1 MIKTLVSSN
10 ANNALNASPLNLN
23 VNNASSLVNVDVGS
37 GTLDKN
43 KYMVPVLTN
52 KVEYNTLLSVG
63 SNNEDSGVL
72 RQ

>member
-1 MIKTLVSSN
+1 MIKTLVSNN

-23 VNNASSLVNVDVGS
+23 VNNDSSLVNVNVSS

>member
-23 VNNASSLVNVDVGS
+23 VNNASSLVNVNVSS
-37 GTLDKN
+37 GILDKN

>member
-10 ANNALNASPLNLN
+10 ANNALNAGPLNLN
-23 VNNASSLVNVDVGS
+23 VNNASSLVNVNVSS

>member
-23 VNNASSLVNVDVGS
+23 VNNASPLVNVNVSS

-43 KYMVPVLTN
+43 KYMVTVLTN
-52 KVEYNTLLSVG
+52 KVEYNTPISVVEQEVCG
-63 SNNEDSGVL
+63 INIL
-72 RQ
+72 K

>member
-10 ANNALNASPLNLN
+10 ANDALYTGPLGLD
-23 VNNASSLVNVDVGS
+23 VYDASSLVNVNVSS

>member
-23 VNNASSLVNVDVGS
+23 VNNDSSLVNVNVSS

-43 KYMVPVLTN
+43 KYIVPVLTN

>member
-23 VNNASSLVNVDVGS
+23 VNNDSSLVNVNVSS

>member
-23 VNNASSLVNVDVGS
+23 VNNASSLVNVNVSS

-43 KYMVPVLTN
+43 KYMVSVLTN

>member
-1 MIKTLVSSN
+1 MIKTLISSN

-23 VNNASSLVNVDVGS
+23 VNNASSLVNVNVSS

>member
-10 ANNALNASPLNLN
+10 ANNGLNASPLNLN
-23 VNNASSLVNVDVGS
+23 VNNASSLVNVNVSS
-37 GTLDKN
+37 GTLDKY
-43 KYMVPVLTN
+43 KYMVPVLTHM
-52 KVEYNTLLSVG
+52 VEYNAPISVG

>member
-23 VNNASSLVNVDVGS
+23 VNNASSLVNANVSS

-43 KYMVPVLTN
+43 KYMVPVLTT
-52 KVEYNTLLSVG
+52 KVEYNTPISVVEQEVCG
-63 SNNEDSGVL
+63 INIL
-72 RQ
+72 K

>member
-23 VNNASSLVNVDVGS
+23 VNNASSLVNVNVSS
-37 GTLDKN
+37 GTLDKD

>member
-10 ANNALNASPLNLN
+10 ANNALNDSPLNLN
-23 VNNASSLVNVDVGS
+23 VNNDSSLVNVNVSS

>member
-1 MIKTLVSSN
+1 LIKTLVSSN

-23 VNNASSLVNVDVGS
+23 VNNASSLVNVNVSS

>member
-23 VNNASSLVNVDVGS
+23 VNNASSLVNVNVSS

-52 KVEYNTLLSVG
+52 KVEYNTLLSVVEQEVCG
-63 SNNEDSGVL
+63 INIL
-72 RQ
+72 K

>member
-23 VNNASSLVNVDVGS
+23 VNNASSLVNVNVSS

-43 KYMVPVLTN
+43 KYMVPVLTD

>member
-1 MIKTLVSSN
+1 LIKTLVSSN

-23 VNNASSLVNVDVGS
+23 VNNASSLVNVNVSS

-43 KYMVPVLTN
+43 KYMIPVLTN

>member
-23 VNNASSLVNVDVGS
+23 VNNASPLVNVNVSS

-52 KVEYNTLLSVG
+52 KVEYNTPISVVEQEVCG
-63 SNNEDSGVL
+63 INIL
-72 RQ
+72 K

>member
-1 MIKTLVSSN
+1 LIKTLVSSN

-23 VNNASSLVNVDVGS
+23 VNNASSLVNVNVSS

-63 SNNEDSGVL
+63 SINEDSGVL

>member
-23 VNNASSLVNVDVGS
+23 VNNASSLVNMNVSS

>member
-23 VNNASSLVNVDVGS
+23 VNNASSLVNVNVSS

>member
-23 VNNASSLVNVDVGS
+23 VNNASSLVNVNVSS

-52 KVEYNTLLSVG
+52 KVEYNTPISVG

>member
-10 ANNALNASPLNLN
+10 ANNVLNASPLNLN
-23 VNNASSLVNVDVGS
+23 VNNASSLVNVNVSS

>member
-23 VNNASSLVNVDVGS
+23 VNNASSLVNVNVGS

>member
-23 VNNASSLVNVDVGS
+23 VNNASSLVNVNVSS

-43 KYMVPVLTN
+43 KHMVPVLTN

>member
-23 VNNASSLVNVDVGS
+23 VNNASSLVNVNVSS

-43 KYMVPVLTN
+43 KYTVPVLTS

>member
-23 VNNASSLVNVDVGS
+23 VNNASSLVNVNVSS

-72 RQ
+72 R

>member
-23 VNNASSLVNVDVGS
+23 VNNASSLVNVNVSS

-63 SNNEDSGVL
+63 SINEDSGVL